1 MDVADLAKVA
11 GKHVADSVVF
21 ELPFN
26 IEIPIP
32 PVFGFQVTKFMVLEL
47 IAGALMV
54 GIFVTLA
61 RAMRSG
67 EPPKGLFWNFFEV
80 LLVFIRDEVV
90 RPAIGKHD
98 ADKFMP
104 LLWNIFFFILFCNL
118 LGMLPWT
125 GSVTGSIMVTATM
138 AAITFLTVLGVG
150 IVKFGPAGFLKS
162 LVPHMELPKT
172 LSILLVPMI
181 FFIELASLLIRH
193 LVLAIR
199 LMANMFAGHLV
210 LAVFVGF
217 VAVAANAAL
226 FAQLGISAAS
236 IAAAAALS
244 LLELFVAFLQ
254 AYVFTFLSALY
265 IGMAAHPH

>member
-1 MDVADLAKVA
+1 MQVEELAEHA
-11 GKHVADSVVF
+11 GKHVRDSNRF
-21 ELPFN
+21 EFPFG
-26 IEIPIP
+26 IEWEIKPI
-32 PVFGFQVTKFMVLEL
+32 FGFQVTKFMLLEL
-47 IAGALMV
+47 VAAGLMLVIFISIAK
-54 GIFVTLA
+54 
-61 RAMRSG
+61 RMRSG

-98 ADKFMP
+98 ADKFLP
-104 LLWNIFFFILFCNL
+104 LLWNIFFFVLFCNL
-118 LGMLPWT
+118 LGCVPWAGSAT
-125 GSVTGSIMVTATM
+125 GALMVTGTM
-138 AAITFLTVLGVG
+138 AGITFLTVLGVG
-150 IVKFGPAGFLKS
+150 ISKYGPGGFLKS
-162 LVPHMELPKT
+162 LVPHMELPKA
-172 LSILLVPMI
+172 LAVLLVPMI

-217 VAVAANAAL
+217 IAVAANTFL
-226 FAQLGISAAS
+226 VAQLGISAAS